1 MYKLSHRFFWYYK
14 KQCLLVC
21 FAVVISVMV
30 LTNALLLMR
39 SSLATEYEM
48 GLNEAGN
55 YNFVFSHMPLTMCKN
70 LQASH
75 FFSSIG
81 VLWDEGS
88 IVVDDETYQLVS
100 TDDEGI
106 QLYHQ
111 NCREGHYPQNETEIA
126 VPSNVLRA
134 LGVPVKLGSTI
145 TANVMIDGKME
156 EKEWVVCG
164 ILDSINRWWDSEE
177 DTDFIYPEIF
187 VGQSSAKGIYCVVAL
202 EKQDV
207 DIDKLYE
214 YLNQKKYI
222 YYDSWGRT
230 GTDQSFITNAVETS
244 QSEVQGMMQSA
255 PRAFESSILIP
266 AFSLVI
272 SVFAILFIYFS
283 LKNVIRERM
292 KSFNMYSLLGFSK
305 KQILTMLL
313 IELAIL
319 LSVSALIGIV
329 GGIVS
334 YKIIYWIQTLVDG
347 TKPLSGMAV
356 NQIVEAVSI
365 NPYRY
370 SLFLTGQSALIAV
383 VFVLVSTKAPS
394 PLEAV
399 QTISSNRLTKKRRI
413 SKKTN
418 QYIAHAIQF
427 SVFQRSAVTVI
438 VICTYAIL
446 FFGSLY
452 LYGDYRSSIEDY
464 NAELEILGLKDL
476 EYLSSKNFSK
486 GNYEV
491 ACLNRRD
498 RGITEDEYAA
508 LMESP
513 EVKEIQ
519 GCIEIKSIKL
529 LEEKEEKKQLL
540 NQESLMR
547 YSEETMSGFEELIEK
562 TQKKHG
568 YSMEEYGNLFNI
580 PISAISPQCISEKFS
595 QDYII
600 DGAIDLEQ
608 INEGK
613 EIILFLPDKDAEIIY
628 QVGEKVH
635 FTDLT
640 IESKDMEDYN
650 FSTGNILPG
659 MIPNFTYQYES
670 DVTGEILTQEAYAIG
685 ERIDFEATIGAI
697 VYVNDDWNEFY
708 YTNGLLTDESPFCFL
723 TTTSALPKYGVVDRN
738 YTKVGVKL
746 RENADYHT
754 FEELWYFVNDKNS
767 DMLLLSAG
775 DIKDDI
781 TAQKSKFIFII
792 FLFLLMLAVLSFMIL
807 SCFIRLQLNEYASNV
822 MILQIL
828 GCNSGKI
835 ILVWLRM
842 IVKNVLLAGLVG
854 WFPLFLY
861 EMRIF
866 LFYRA
871 AGNALSVSDLFHN
884 RMGILQYTPELM
896 KQGVQGGMNNLLQY
910 PYGLFYLGT
919 FMICM
924 LLFSSIVICSVRFTI
939 PRLDEKIISD

>member
-1 MYKLSHRFFWYYK
+1 MFKLSHRFFWYYK

-55 YNFVFSHMPLTMCKN
+55 YNFVFSHMSLTMCEN

-75 FFSSIG
+75 YFSSIG

-88 IVVDDETYQLVS
+88 IVVGDETYQLVS
-100 TDDEGI
+100 SDDEGI

-126 VPSNVLRA
+126 ASSNVLRA
-134 LGVPVKLGSTI
+134 LGVPVKLGSRI

-187 VGQSSAKGIYCVVAL
+187 VGQSLAKSICCVVAL

-214 YLNQKKYI
+214 YLNQKGYI

-244 QSEVQGMMQSA
+244 QSEVQEMMQSV
-255 PRAFESSILIP
+255 PRAFESAILIP

-292 KSFNMYSLLGFSK
+292 KSFHMYSLLGFSQ
-305 KQILTMLL
+305 KQIFSMLL

-319 LSVSALIGIV
+319 LSVSALVGLA
-329 GGIVS
+329 GGIVF

-356 NQIVEAVSI
+356 NEIVEAVSI

-370 SLFLTGQSALIAV
+370 SLVLTGQSALIAV

-394 PLEAV
+394 PLDAV
-399 QTISSNRLTKKRRI
+399 QTISSNSLTKKRRI
-413 SKKTN
+413 SKNIN
-418 QYIAHAIQF
+418 QYISHAIQF
-427 SVFQRSAVTVI
+427 SIFQRSAVMVV

-452 LYGDYRSSIEDY
+452 LYGNYKSSVEAY
-464 NAELEILGLKDL
+464 NAELEILGLKDM

-491 ACLNRRD
+491 ACLNRRN

-513 EVKEIQ
+513 EVEEIQ

-529 LEEKEEKKQLL
+529 LEKKEEKKQLL

-580 PISAISPQCISEKFS
+580 PISAVSPQCISEKFS

-613 EIILFLPDKDAEIIY
+613 EIILFLPDKDAETIY

-659 MIPNFTYQYES
+659 MIPDFTYQYES
-670 DVTGEILTQEAYAIG
+670 DMTGEILTQEAYAIG

-723 TTTSALPKYGVVDRN
+723 TTTNALPKYGVVDRN

-754 FEELWYFVNDKNS
+754 FEELWYFINDKDS

-854 WFPLFLY
+854 WFPLLLY

-896 KQGVQGGMNNLLQY
+896 NQGIQGGMNNLLQY